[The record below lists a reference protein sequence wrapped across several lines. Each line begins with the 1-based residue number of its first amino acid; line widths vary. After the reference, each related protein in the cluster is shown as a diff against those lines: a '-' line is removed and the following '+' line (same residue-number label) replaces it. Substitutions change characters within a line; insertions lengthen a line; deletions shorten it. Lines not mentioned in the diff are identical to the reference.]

1 MQTRQTQRGL
11 GIFGFIFVLAL
22 VGFVALVTIK
32 VVPLYLNQMTL
43 KRDLNEVATQVNSSG
58 SEIDLGELRRDIEK
72 RFDIDYITQLE
83 AKDIK
88 IVRTD
93 AGMSMGYDYEA
104 RANLFSNV
112 FVVIHFAE
120 MIPLRVRVN
129 S

>member
-1 MQTRQTQRGL
+1 MRTRQMQHGL
-11 GIFGFIFVLAL
+11 GLFGFIFVLAL
-22 VGFVALVTIK
+22 IGFVVLVTVK

-43 KRDLNEVATQVNSSG
+43 KRDLNEVATQVNTSG
-58 SEIDLGELRRDIEK
+58 SEIDIGELRRDIEK
-72 RFDIDYITQLE
+72 RFDIDYISQLE

-104 RANLFSNV
+104 RANLFANV

-120 MIPLRVRVN
+120 MIPLRVRV
-129 S
+129 SS